1 MMDRIDLIGW
11 LQRARPETPILNNW
25 DLIKFLLPRIS
36 PIPTEG
42 EGGKQ
47 NQCCRILDCA
57 FREKLVFN
65 DPIFQYICISQTN
78 CNGSRSFSLQHLR
91 NTKTTFMKYQNK
103 TESHNSVNRMYRN
116 GTGETESL
124 ILSPPQ
130 SMWLLIVLAFLNL
143 KQLNFRVES
152 ILKR

>member
-1 MMDRIDLIGW
+1 
-11 LQRARPETPILNNW
+11 
-25 DLIKFLLPRIS
+25 
-36 PIPTEG
+36 
-42 EGGKQ
+42 
-47 NQCCRILDCA
+47 
-57 FREKLVFN
+57 
-65 DPIFQYICISQTN
+65 
-78 CNGSRSFSLQHLR
+78 
-91 NTKTTFMKYQNK
+91 MKYQNK